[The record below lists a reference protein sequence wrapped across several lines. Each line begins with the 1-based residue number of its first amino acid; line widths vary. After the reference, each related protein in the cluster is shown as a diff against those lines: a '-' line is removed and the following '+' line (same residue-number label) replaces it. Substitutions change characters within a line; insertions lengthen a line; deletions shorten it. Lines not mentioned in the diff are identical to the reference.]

1 MDRTTA
7 AGKVAALNFLMPYVQ
22 RLPNRLLRSEWATR
36 IAALEFRVDEP
47 VLREALRRAAAERRS
62 EVKPKAELSPRH
74 EAGRA
79 PADADARR
87 SRRFPRKACAANR
100 GRIPAQRT
108 RHRADI
114 RSVARHRDNRRSARP
129 GGFGGVARGAGSA
142 AFLQVVF
149 ESAAEP
155 SWDEAESCL
164 SVLRRRHIETEL
176 QAVQKELESHP
187 AAADLNRLL
196 ARKQDLRKRLSGHSA

>member
-1 MDRTTA
+1 ALAESLAEPDR
-7 AGKVAALNFLMPYVQ
+7 
-22 RLPNRLLRSEWATR
+22 RLFFT
-36 IAALEFRVDEP
+36 
-47 VLREALRRAAAERRS
+47 
-62 EVKPKAELSPRH
+62 
-74 EAGRA
+74 
-79 PADADARR
+79 
-87 SRRFPRKACAANR
+87 
-100 GRIPAQRT
+100 
-108 RHRADI
+108 
-114 RSVARHRDNRRSARP
+114 
-129 GGFGGVARGAGSA
+129 
-142 AFLQVVF
+142 VVF